1 MAQQKLYTEEQ
12 LRSLLD
18 KMDIKDLYVGKL
30 VYFIRKDGKV
40 FTSQITSINAEGN
53 VYVAL
58 RDYNNRQLGFEFNK
72 GKTYFRSSNS
82 NESELYVTYSKS
94 DAAILKRK
102 IVIDELQNL
111 KTLLNESMKRVKE
124 HREKNWNVLNTDDVN
139 KWISE
144 FEKNN
149 QW

>member
-1 MAQQKLYTEEQ
+1 
-12 LRSLLD
+12 
-18 KMDIKDLYVGKL
+18 MDIKELHIGKE
-30 VYFIRKDGKV
+30 VYFVRKDGKV
-40 FTSQITSINAEGN
+40 ITTKITAIYSEGN

-58 RDYNNRQLGFEFNK
+58 RDYNNNPLRFEFNR
-72 GKTYFRSSNS
+72 GKVHYRSSNS

-111 KTLLNESMKRVKE
+111 KTILNESFKRVKE
-124 HREKNWNVLNTDDVN
+124 HREKNWDVLNTDDVV

>member
-1 MAQQKLYTEEQ
+1 
-12 LRSLLD
+12 
-18 KMDIKDLYVGKL
+18 MDIKDLHIGKE

-40 FTSQITSINAEGN
+40 ITSKIKSIESNGS
-53 VYVAL
+53 VYVDL
-58 RDYNNRQLGFEFNK
+58 RDYNNYPVRFEFNK
-72 GKTYFRSSNS
+72 SKIYFRSSNS
-82 NESELYVTYSKS
+82 NEYDLYITYNKS

-102 IVIDELQNL
+102 IVIEELQNL
-111 KTLLNESMKRVKE
+111 KTILNESFERVKS
-124 HREKNWNVLNTDDVN
+124 HREKNWDVLNTSDVD